1 MQAGLITQCLTFR
14 DIFVGTPTPF
24 QGKWVNVEVE
34 TESEFTI
41 GETTEAD
48 GFYDLLTER
57 LSEFG

>member
-1 MQAGLITQCLTFR
+1 M
-14 DIFVGTPTPF
+14 GTPTSF

-34 TESEFTI
+34 TESELTI
-41 GETTEAD
+41 GETADAD